1 MAVSNA
7 IARAAGAPRRV
18 LIGVPL
24 KDMRF
29 FGPKWPCNYRLGV
42 KLVTPHGA
50 VNAARHHD
58 WVMKVPFA
66 NNPANT
72 AGAGQGVEAQWAG
85 NDA

>member
-7 IARAAGAPRRV
+7 IVRTAGALRRV

-29 FGPKWPCNYRLGV
+29 LAPNGHVTRLGV
-42 KLVTPHGA
+42 KLVTPYGA
-50 VNAARHHD
+50 VNATRHHD
-58 WVMKVPFA
+58 WVMTAPFA

-72 AGAGQGVEAQWAG
+72 AGAGRGIEA
-85 NDA
+85 

>member
-7 IARAAGAPRRV
+7 IVRTAGALRRV

-42 KLVTPHGA
+42 KLVTPYGA
-50 VNAARHHD
+50 VNATRLHD
-58 WVMKVPFA
+58 WVMTAPFA

-72 AGAGQGVEAQWAG
+72 AGAGRGIEA
-85 NDA
+85 